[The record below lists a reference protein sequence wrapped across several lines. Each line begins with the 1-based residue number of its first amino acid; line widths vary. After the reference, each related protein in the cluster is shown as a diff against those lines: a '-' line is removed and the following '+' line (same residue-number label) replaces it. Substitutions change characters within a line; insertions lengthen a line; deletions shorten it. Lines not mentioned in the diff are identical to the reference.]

1 MKMSSTVRHLLLVK
15 GTDVWSVSPDSM
27 VYDALRIMAEKD
39 VGALL
44 VLEHDKVV
52 GIFSERD
59 YARRVIL
66 EGKSSKTAPVRDLM
80 ARQVYS
86 VGPDELIETCMKLM
100 TDKHIRHLPVMEN
113 DQLIGIITIGDVVK
127 KMISDQDFTI
137 HQLEKFITGSRQ

>member
-15 GTDVWSVSPDSM
+15 GTDVWSVPPAST
-27 VYDALRIMAEKD
+27 VYDALRVMAEKD

-44 VLEHDKVV
+44 VLEQGKVV

-80 ARQVYS
+80 AREVHS
-86 VGPDELIETCMKLM
+86 VCPDELIETCMQLM
-100 TDKHIRHLPVMEN
+100 TEKHIRHLPVMEN
-113 DQLIGIITIGDVVK
+113 DQLIGIVTIGDVVK
-127 KMISDQDFTI
+127 KMISDQGFTI
-137 HQLEKFITGSRQ
+137 HQLEKFITGSR